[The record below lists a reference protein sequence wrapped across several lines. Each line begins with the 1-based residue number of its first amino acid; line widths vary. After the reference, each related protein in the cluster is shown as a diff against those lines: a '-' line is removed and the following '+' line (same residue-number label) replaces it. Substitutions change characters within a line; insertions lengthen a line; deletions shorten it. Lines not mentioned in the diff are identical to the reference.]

1 MPAQILLR
9 ELVVQVV
16 AVERLRRFA
25 HGFSTEAPTQRSV
38 VEDRSLRVLV
48 TTEQA
53 RVSGKSPIPQD
64 TCSATSRT
72 ELAGRKKKKKAETRR
87 RVVRANAQW
96 LQQAARMGEGS
107 GAVAEVT
114 TTNCCRTTAMVRG
127 KTAIVCA
134 VGPSTTATPATDHSK
149 NVSCYSFRANSDF
162 HEVSF
167 QRQGVEASAPAPH
180 NKHSPRTTMNAVPA
194 SPSPSSN
201 TTTNQPTNQHNGSNA
216 MQWRATTNGR
226 QRNDEGTTKE
236 RQRNDEG
243 TTKERRRNDKGK
255 TTERRTT
262 NEQRMNK

>member
-1 MPAQILLR
+1 MEEVPAQILLR

-114 TTNCCRTTAMVRG
+114 TTNCCRTAAMVRG
-127 KTAIVCA
+127 KTAIICA

-167 QRQGVEASAPAPH
+167 QRQGVEASAPAPI
-180 NKHSPRTTMNAVPA
+180 NKHSPQITMNAVPA

-201 TTTNQPTNQHNGSNA
+201 TTTTTNQPTQRQQCNA
-216 MQWRATTNGR
+216 MESNDEWTTNER
-226 QRNDEGTTKE
+226 RRNDKGTTKERRRNYEGTTKE
-236 RQRNDEG
+236 RQRKDNG
-243 TTKERRRNDKGK
+243 TTN
-255 TTERRTT
+255 
-262 NEQRMNK
+262 NE